1 MAQPDHDATAQGNT
15 PDQGCTPDQGH
26 ILAHKSGPN
35 RGAQPGRTPWHS
47 RHVTMTAMAAV
58 IVVGVV
64 LAVVLILPREPATVR
79 IGFVGQ
85 LEGLNSD
92 LGVQGRNGAQLA
104 IEHLNAAGGVAG
116 RRLELVAEHDG
127 ATPEEARAA
136 VTRLLARKVQVGV
149 GHMTSGQTVA
159 TLPLWEAAG
168 VPLISPTTSAPEL
181 EGREDGFFR
190 VIPVNTTWATALA
203 AYAYATG
210 LREVA
215 IVHETANAPFS
226 SPFAEAFATRFREL
240 GGTVAADL
248 PYATA
253 DRQEFAQAL
262 RHARQSAASGVLLV
276 CPARDVAMAAQAFHR
291 DGFFPTLY
299 SSSWGYTRELILA
312 GGRDVEGI
320 VFAHAYAA
328 DLDDDAFRNFHAA
341 YAARFGW
348 VPNFAAAFAYEAVM
362 VLGEA
367 LARAGGDPARLRKT
381 LPEVRNLTGVLGPIS
396 LDRYGDVHRRSFI
409 LTIRDGEFATLQ

>member
-1 MAQPDHDATAQGNT
+1 MAQPDHDAPAQGSA
-15 PDQGCTPDQGH
+15 PAQGPP
-26 ILAHKSGPN
+26 LAHESGRHRDTEPDS
-35 RGAQPGRTPWHS
+35 RPWRS
-47 RHVTMTAMAAV
+47 RRVTMIVMAAV
-58 IVVGVV
+58 AVVGMAVAVTLV
-64 LAVVLILPREPATVR
+64 LTREPAIVR

-85 LEGLNSD
+85 LEGLTSD

-104 IEHLNAAGGVAG
+104 VEHLNAAGGVAG

-127 ATPEEARAA
+127 STPDEARAA

-168 VPLISPTTSAPEL
+168 VPLISPTTSAPAL
-181 EGREDGFFR
+181 EGKEDSFFR
-190 VIPVNTTWATALA
+190 VIPANTTWAEALA
-203 AYAYATG
+203 AYARATG
-210 LREVA
+210 LRQVA
-215 IVHETANAPFS
+215 IVRETANAPFS
-226 SPFAEAFATRFREL
+226 TPFAEAFATRFREL

-291 DGFFPTLY
+291 DKFFPALY

-348 VPNFAAAFAYEAVM
+348 VPNFAAAFAYEAIM
-362 VLGEA
+362 VLGDA
-367 LARAGGDPARLRKT
+367 LARAGGDPSRLRAT

>member
-1 MAQPDHDATAQGNT
+1 MAT
-15 PDQGCTPDQGH
+15 
-26 ILAHKSGPN
+26 
-35 RGAQPGRTPWHS
+35 
-47 RHVTMTAMAAV
+47 MAAV
-58 IVVGVV
+58 AVVGMALTAALV
-64 LAVVLILPREPATVR
+64 LTREPATVR

-104 IEHLNAAGGVAG
+104 VEHLNAAGGVAG

-127 ATPEEARAA
+127 STPEEARAA
-136 VTRLLARKVQVGV
+136 VTRLLARNVQMGV

-168 VPLISPTTSAPEL
+168 VALVSPTASTPDL
-181 EGREDGFFR
+181 TDREDGFFR
-190 VIPVNTTWATALA
+190 VVPINSTLAEALA
-203 AYAYATG
+203 AYAHARG
-210 LREVA
+210 LRQMA
-215 IVHETANAPFS
+215 LIRETNNAS
-226 SPFAEAFATRFREL
+226 YSASFAEAFAARFREL

-248 PYATA
+248 PYATGN
-253 DRQEFAQAL
+253 RREFAEAV
-262 RHARQSAASGVLLV
+262 RRARQSAAPGVLLV
-276 CPARDVAMAAQAFHR
+276 CPARDVAMAAQDFHR
-291 DGFFPTLY
+291 GGFFPSLY
-299 SSSWGYTRELILA
+299 SSGWGYTRELMLA

-328 DLDDDAFRNFHAA
+328 DLDDDAFRNFQAA

-348 VPNFAAAFAYEAVM
+348 MPNFAAAFAYEAVM
-362 VLGEA
+362 VLGDA
-367 LARAGGDPARLRKT
+367 LARAEGDPARLRAA